1 MDPATWFDDLPVLGR
16 QSPSQAAARLKE
28 MGETDAAAVLEL
40 GPTRGPAFGMLGW
53 WPFQDKPWQHTAHA
67 FGYLAPAASMGEPLA
82 LVAAGMIP
90 KERMLEKGA
99 RLKITLDRLRVAA
112 YPGGGTHRILFDFYA
127 QNQVPGTV
135 EHLHFNITCRVREGE
150 QAAVLGYP
158 IFVGLNVGAEG
169 MAFKC
174 FTVNV
179 KNDEDE
185 ALLGFLDS
193 DVFKGGLKLAQ
204 TMQPAI
210 APLSGMALALTRT
223 LAGRHQN
230 VPVQE
235 FYLGLDFSDIPTR
248 ARLAE
253 GSYVAV
259 QISETMET
267 VWNWQ
272 DWVYQPGSGQVVKKE
287 NERELI
293 PYNYLVFGVS
303 QYAGD

>member
-1 MDPATWFDDLPVLGR
+1 M
-16 QSPSQAAARLKE
+16 
-28 MGETDAAAVLEL
+28 
-40 GPTRGPAFGMLGW
+40 RGPGTFGMRGW

-67 FGYLAPAASMGEPLA
+67 FGYLAPAVAPGGPLG

-90 KERMLEKGA
+90 KERELEKGA

-169 MAFKC
+169 VAFKC

-204 TMQPAI
+204 TLQPAI
-210 APLSGMALALTRT
+210 APLSGMAMALTRT

-259 QISETMET
+259 QIPETMET

-303 QYAGD
+303 RYAGD